1 MNTEN
6 VAKAMANSMGAK
18 LIKTKEITADELVE
32 YDIIGFGPGIYAFNK
47 NKDLIGF
54 IETDGLHEQELF
66 ILVR

>member
-47 NKDLIGF
+47 NKD
-54 IETDGLHEQELF
+54 
-66 ILVR
+66 